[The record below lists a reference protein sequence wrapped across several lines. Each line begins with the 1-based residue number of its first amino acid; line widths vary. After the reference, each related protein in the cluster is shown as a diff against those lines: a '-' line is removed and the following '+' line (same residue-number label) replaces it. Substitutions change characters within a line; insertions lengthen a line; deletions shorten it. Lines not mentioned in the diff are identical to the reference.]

1 MDEDYY
7 ISKGGKIPI
16 KWTAPEV
23 PKMSHLLIKIEF
35 YRLSLFENT
44 PQPVMYGVM
53 EYWFLKYG
61 AWERSHF
68 LNKQINRSF

>member
-23 PKMSHLLIKIEF
+23 PKMSHLLINIEF

-53 EYWFLKYG
+53 EY
-61 AWERSHF
+61 
-68 LNKQINRSF
+68 